1 MKYKRIVSVSCII
14 CGMTTGVELPK
25 MEIDDPRI
33 WDEMQKY
40 YDLIRRHMK
49 EQHKS
54 ITTND
59 KGEMSI
65 NLDNYEDDVVDQR
78 NNYRFSH
85 Q

>member
-1 MKYKRIVSVSCII
+1 MKYKRVVSVSCII
-14 CGMTTGVELPK
+14 CSMTIGAELPK

-33 WDEMQKY
+33 WDEMQRH

-78 NNYRFSH
+78 NNYRFS
-85 Q
+85 QQ

>member
-14 CGMTTGVELPK
+14 CGMTVGAELPK
-25 MEIDDPRI
+25 MEIDDPDI
-33 WDEMQKY
+33 WNEMQKH

-65 NLDNYEDDVVDQR
+65 NLDNYEDEVVDQR
-78 NNYRFSH
+78 NNYRFS
-85 Q
+85 QK